1 MLLALHQ
8 VKESSTMTQWS
19 TYSEKFNN
27 TTPREQ
33 YLIIASGLVAI
44 VFILYSLFMDES
56 IQRIETLNKQVLQTQ
71 QSNANMQ
78 SSIQVLEQALRE
90 DPNIALQKEL
100 LQYQAKLGGIDEKL
114 LALTSDLIDPIQM
127 RYALIKL
134 LKLQK
139 GVKLLS
145 FEVLPAS
152 PVSDDKVQTAAKND
166 NKKDEIATVRV
177 DATQAHTKQ
186 LHLYRHGIKIK
197 LQGQYFQLKDYLT
210 QLESLS
216 WKFFW
221 QEFDYQLKAYPLSEL
236 EIEIYSLSTS
246 KEFIGV

>member
-1 MLLALHQ
+1 MAQWLA
-8 VKESSTMTQWS
+8 
-19 TYSEKFNN
+19 YSEKFSN

-44 VFILYSLFMDES
+44 IFILYSLFLEAP
-56 IQRIETLNKQVLQTQ
+56 IQRVEQLNKQVVQTE
-71 QSNANMQ
+71 QSNKNNQ
-78 SSIQVLEQALRE
+78 DSIQVLEQALSE
-90 DPNIALQKEL
+90 DPNVALRKQL
-100 LQYQAKLGGIDEKL
+100 VQYQAKLGGIDEGL

-145 FEVLPAS
+145 FKVLPAS
-152 PVSDDKVQTAAKND
+152 AVTQSKTNSSTDK
-166 NKKDEIATVRV
+166 IAT
-177 DATQAHTKQ
+177 ATVGDIKAQTQQ
-186 LHLYRHGIKIK
+186 LQLYRHGINIK

-216 WKFFW
+216 WTFFW
-221 QEFDYQLKAYPLSEL
+221 QEFDYQLKEYPVSEL
-236 EIEIYSLSTS
+236 EIEIYSLSTAQ
-246 KEFIGV
+246 EFIGV

>member
-1 MLLALHQ
+1 
-8 VKESSTMTQWS
+8 MTQWLA
-19 TYSEKFNN
+19 YSEKFKS

-33 YLIIASGLVAI
+33 YLIIASGMVAI
-44 VFILYSLFMDES
+44 VFILYSVFMDES
-56 IQRIETLNKQVLQTQ
+56 IQRIDKLNQQVLQTL

-78 SSIQVLEQALRE
+78 NSIQILEQALRE
-90 DPNIALQKEL
+90 DPNTALKKEL
-100 LQYQAKLGGIDEKL
+100 SQYQAKLGSIDEKL

-127 RYALIKL
+127 RFALIKL

-145 FEVLPAS
+145 FEVLPAN
-152 PVSDDKVQTAAKND
+152 PVTEHKAEADKADKIT
-166 NKKDEIATVRV
+166 TVKA
-177 DATQAHTKQ
+177 DASQSQPTQLQ
-186 LHLYRHGIKIK
+186 LYRHGIKIK
-197 LQGQYFQLKDYLT
+197 LQGKYFELKDYLT

-221 QEFDYQLKAYPLSEL
+221 QEFDYQLKAYPVSEL

>member
-1 MLLALHQ
+1 MSQWLA
-8 VKESSTMTQWS
+8 
-19 TYSEKFNN
+19 YSEKFKS

-44 VFILYSLFMDES
+44 VFILYSLFLDEAIQS
-56 IQRIETLNKQVLQTQ
+56 IERVSDQVTKAQ
-71 QSNANMQ
+71 QDIDSKSN
-78 SSIQVLEQALRE
+78 SIQVLEQALRE
-90 DPNIALQKEL
+90 DPNVALQQEL
-100 LQYQAKLGGIDEKL
+100 SQYQAKLGDVDEKL
-114 LALTSDLIDPIQM
+114 LELTSDLIDPIQM

-145 FEVLPAS
+145 FEVLPAN
-152 PVSDDKVQTAAKND
+152 PVTESKAESEHSNETGITTSVKASSEKS
-166 NKKDEIATVRV
+166 EP
-177 DATQAHTKQ
+177 KQ
-186 LHLYRHGIKIK
+186 LRLYRHGIKIK
-197 LQGQYFQLKDYLT
+197 LQGQYFELKDYLT

-221 QEFDYQLKAYPLSEL
+221 QEFDYQLKTYPVSEL

-246 KEFIGV
+246 QEFIGV

>member
-1 MLLALHQ
+1 MA
-8 VKESSTMTQWS
+8 QWLV
-19 TYSEKFNN
+19 YSEKFNN

-33 YLIIASGLVAI
+33 YLIIATGIVAI
-44 VFILYSLFMDES
+44 VFILYSLFLDAS
-56 IQRIETLNKQVLQTQ
+56 IQRVEQLNQQVLQTQ
-71 QSNANMQ
+71 QSNKNIQ
-78 SSIQVLEQALRE
+78 NSIQLLDQALRE
-90 DPNIALQKEL
+90 DPNVDLQKEL
-100 LQYQAKLGGIDEKL
+100 SQYQAKLGGIDEQL

-127 RYALIKL
+127 RYALVKL

-152 PVSDDKVQTAAKND
+152 PVAHSKTEDKNNNKSDKIT
-166 NKKDEIATVRV
+166 TVKTDV
-177 DATQAHTKQ
+177 TQAQTVH

-221 QEFDYQLKAYPLSEL
+221 QEFDYQLKAYPVSEL
-236 EIEIYSLSTS
+236 EIEIYSLSTAQ
-246 KEFIGV
+246 EFIGV

>member
-1 MLLALHQ
+1 
-8 VKESSTMTQWS
+8 MTQWLA
-19 TYSEKFNN
+19 YSEKFSN

-44 VFILYSLFMDES
+44 IFILYSLFLDEPF
-56 IQRIETLNKQVLQTQ
+56 QRIGQLEQQILQTQ
-71 QSNANMQ
+71 ESNENNKI
-78 SSIQVLEQALRE
+78 SIQVLEQALLE
-90 DPNIALQKEL
+90 DPNRALKEEL
-100 LQYQAKLGGIDEKL
+100 SQYQARLGEIDQQL
-114 LALTSDLIDPIQM
+114 LNLTSDLIDPIQM

-152 PVSDDKVQTAAKND
+152 PVTKTNLGNNHDLAQQDTVTASAN
-166 NKKDEIATVRV
+166 
-177 DATQAHTKQ
+177 QAQEKQ
-186 LHLYRHGIKIK
+186 LRLYRHAIKIK

-221 QEFDYQLKAYPLSEL
+221 QEFDYKLKAYPVSEL
-236 EIEIYSLSTS
+236 EVEIYSLSTVQ
-246 KEFIGV
+246 EFIGV

>member
-1 MLLALHQ
+1 
-8 VKESSTMTQWS
+8 MTQWL
-19 TYSEKFNN
+19 TYNEKFSN

-44 VFILYSLFMDES
+44 IFILYSLFLDEPF
-56 IQRIETLNKQVLQTQ
+56 QRIEQLEQQIIQTQ
-71 QSNANMQ
+71 QSNENNKA
-78 SSIQVLEQALRE
+78 SIQVLEQALLK
-90 DPNIALQKEL
+90 DPNAALKDEL
-100 LQYQAKLGGIDEKL
+100 SQYQARLGEIDQQL
-114 LALTSDLIDPIQM
+114 LSLTSDLIDPIQM

-152 PVSDDKVQTAAKND
+152 PVTKSNLENSDSLD
-166 NKKDEIATVRV
+166 NKEASIASFEQTSE
-177 DATQAHTKQ
+177 TQ
-186 LHLYRHGIKIK
+186 LRLYRHGIKIK

-210 QLESLS
+210 QLEGLS

-221 QEFDYQLKAYPLSEL
+221 QEFDYKLKAYPVSEL
-236 EIEIYSLSTS
+236 EVEIYSLSTAQ
-246 KEFIGV
+246 EFIGV

>member
-1 MLLALHQ
+1 M
-8 VKESSTMTQWS
+8 SQWL

-33 YLIIASGLVAI
+33 YLIIASGLVAVI
-44 VFILYSLFMDES
+44 FVLYSLFLDEP
-56 IQRIETLNKQVLQTQ
+56 IQNIGSYKEQIIKAQQDIESKKD
-71 QSNANMQ
+71 
-78 SSIQVLEQALRE
+78 SIQVLKQALDE
-90 DPNIALQKEL
+90 DPNVALKREL
-100 LQYQAKLGGIDEKL
+100 SQYQAKLGDVDKKL
-114 LALTSDLIDPIQM
+114 LELTSDLIDPIQM
-127 RYALIKL
+127 RFALIKL

-152 PVSDDKVQTAAKND
+152 PVTEDKVLAENETEQTIEKN
-166 NKKDEIATVRV
+166 NTSTVKTSDV
-177 DATQAHTKQ
+177 QSQPAQ
-186 LHLYRHGIKIK
+186 LRLYRHGIKIK
-197 LQGQYFQLKDYLT
+197 LQGQYFELKDYLT

-221 QEFDYQLKAYPLSEL
+221 QEFDYQLKAYPVSEL

-246 KEFIGV
+246 QEFIGV